1 MNKGPLFESLR
12 SIGKDIENKKISPVE
27 ITKYYLDRLKK
38 LGPEY
43 NSVVTITEQLAL
55 HQATL
60 AEEEIM
66 AGRYKGIL
74 HGIPFGAK
82 DLLATKYGIPTT
94 WGAEPFRNQIFDYS
108 LFRFFLRTWD

>member
-27 ITKYYLDRLKK
+27 ITKYYLDRLHK

-82 DLLATKYGIPTT
+82 ELLATK
-94 WGAEPFRNQIFDYS
+94 
-108 LFRFFLRTWD
+108 